1 MAISLMPSAVALG
14 LFDGVHLGHRRVLEL
29 VLAQKSNGMRP
40 SVFTFATESVGV
52 KHDAALDYLY
62 PTEQKCAMLRE
73 CGMEH
78 ISHHPFAEICDME
91 GEEFVREI
99 LVQRFAAGFV
109 CCGEDFR
116 FGRHAAWNAQDLCR
130 FGAQY
135 GFSVQTAKP
144 VCVDGEIVSSSR
156 IRAFLHSG
164 EVSYA
169 ERLLGA
175 PYSIELEVVHGA
187 QLGRTIGF
195 PTMNQVFADGQL
207 VPRFGVYASR
217 TVLDGISYP
226 SITNVGRK
234 PTVQYDGRPLAE
246 TYVIG
251 VKGDF
256 YGRTIPVELL
266 DFIRPE
272 QKFDSLEALTAQL
285 HKDLEIARA
294 YGVKSE

>member
-78 ISHHPFAEICDME
+78 IAHHPFAEVCDLE
-91 GEEFVREI
+91 GEEFVQKI
-99 LVQRFAAGFV
+99 LVQRFSAAYV

-116 FGRHAAWNAQDLCR
+116 FGRDAAWNVQDLCR

-135 GFSVQTAKP
+135 GFSVQLADA
-144 VCVDGEIVSSSR
+144 VRVDGETVSSSR
-156 IRAFLHSG
+156 IRVFLHSG
-164 EVSYA
+164 EVSHA
-169 ERLLGA
+169 AKLLGA
-175 PYSIELEVVHGA
+175 PYTIAQEVVHGA

-195 PTMNQVFADGQL
+195 PTMNQVFAQGQL
-207 VPRFGVYASR
+207 VPKFGVYASR

-251 VKGDF
+251 AKGDF
-256 YGRTIPVELL
+256 YGKTIPVALL

-272 QKFDSLEALTAQL
+272 QKFESLEALTAQM
-285 HKDLEIARA
+285 HKDLEIARTF
-294 YGVKSE
+294 GVQTD

>member
-52 KHDAALDYLY
+52 KHNAALDYLY

-116 FGRHAAWNAQDLCR
+116 FGRHAAWDTQDLRR

-156 IRAFLHSG
+156 IRSLLQSG
-164 EVSYA
+164 EVSDA

-217 TVLDGISYP
+217 TVIDGVSYP
-226 SITNVGRK
+226 SVTNVGRK

-251 VKGDF
+251 AKGDF
-256 YGRTIPVELL
+256 YGRTIPVALL

-294 YGVKSE
+294 YGVQSE

>member
-62 PTEQKCAMLRE
+62 PTEQKCTMLRE

-78 ISHHPFAEICDME
+78 IAHHPFAEVCDME
-91 GEEFVREI
+91 GEEFVQKI
-99 LVQRFAAGFV
+99 LVQRFSAAYV

-116 FGRHAAWNAQDLCR
+116 FGRDAAWNVQDLYR

-135 GFSVQTAKP
+135 GFSVQLADA
-144 VCVDGEIVSSSR
+144 VRVDGETVSSSR
-156 IRAFLHSG
+156 IRVFLHSG

-169 ERLLGA
+169 AKLLGA
-175 PYSIELEVVHGA
+175 PYTIAQEVVHGA

-195 PTMNQVFADGQL
+195 PTMNQVFAQGQL
-207 VPRFGVYASR
+207 VPKFGVYASR

-251 VKGDF
+251 AKGDF
-256 YGRTIPVELL
+256 YGKTIPVALL

-272 QKFDSLEALTAQL
+272 QKFESLEALTAQM
-285 HKDLEIARA
+285 HKDLEIARTF
-294 YGVKSE
+294 GVQTD